1 MRVSKKRFEREKL
14 AFFIGAIIG
23 FPFSL
28 WISGI
33 SMPENTADPE
43 QFKKDAIVWSDFI
56 GFVSVL
62 ATVAFY
68 AKKDW
73 FGAELSGGSA
83 GFAVVVAGMQWI
95 LRATGIIT

>member
-1 MRVSKKRFEREKL
+1 MRVSKKRFEKEKL
-14 AFFIGAIIG
+14 CFVIGAIIG

-28 WISGI
+28 SVSGLWI
-33 SMPENTADPE
+33 PENTADPE
-43 QFKKDAIVWSDFI
+43 QFKRDATGWADLFS
-56 GFVSVL
+56 FVSVL

-83 GFAVVVAGMQWI
+83 GFAVLVAGKQWI
-95 LRATGIIT
+95 LRATGFIA